1 MKRTFVFF
9 VTMMMVVVNVMAQD
23 AYDFGFT
30 NTRVQSQTVVVPTT
44 TKTVSARALAQ
55 ASNRRN
61 NSRRA
66 TTTTAQ
72 TYTTDNTQQ
81 QLAAQAQTNQQQ
93 RVISGTI
100 QNVYIMGGDM
110 IKITISPARGTFGMR
125 NQEFILVN
133 YNSSID
139 LLRGDFVTF
148 VANYDQSYDRPAI
161 YNNQIIDPA
170 GMQRVYNDRLNY
182 YGDATAMY
190 GAYPS
195 MTKWGNIINNVMAGA
210 MTVASIVSLV
220 KAIF

>member
-1 MKRTFVFF
+1 MILFV
-9 VTMMMVVVNVMAQD
+9 MMMVVVNVFGQD
-23 AYDFGFT
+23 AFDFGFT
-30 NTRVQSQTVVVPTT
+30 NTRVQSQTVTIKPTT
-44 TKTVSARALAQ
+44 TRTVSATALAQ
-55 ASNRRN
+55 ASARRN
-61 NSRRA
+61 SSRTNA
-66 TTTTAQ
+66 TTAQ

-81 QLAAQAQTNQQQ
+81 QLAAQVQANQQQ
-93 RVISGTI
+93 RVVSGTI
-100 QNVYIMGGDM
+100 SNVYIMGGDLV
-110 IKITISPARGTFGMR
+110 KITISPARGTFGMR
-125 NQEFILVN
+125 NQEFILVG
-133 YNSSID
+133 YNSSIE
-139 LLRGDFVTF
+139 LMRGDFVTF

-170 GMQRVYNDRLNY
+170 GMQRIYNDRLNY